1 LGSENSGK
9 WIPGHLDFVVGGAD
23 IHGAAVPESGAY
35 CGTDACGVS
44 GEDAARGAV
53 AGTAVVYAAGTL
65 PPDGGADT
73 GDATDA
79 APLPDP
85 EESALP
91 PNGHQRKG
99 GSALADMQ
107 KHHATSNTISNAR
120 TLCRIAFL
128 RKSISGFSFG
138 HSGSIGRGLNGQRVK
153 KSRPECP
160 HSVGARAESIRKVEA
175 NSPKNS
181 SRRPD

>member
-9 WIPGHLDFVVGGAD
+9 WIPGQLDFVVGGAD
-23 IHGAAVPESGAY
+23 IHRAADPESGAY

-44 GEDAARGAV
+44 GEDAARGAA

-65 PPDGGADT
+65 PPDGGADRT
-73 GDATDA
+73 SDATDA

-85 EESALP
+85 EESALS

-99 GSALADMQ
+99 DSALADMHNHQ
-107 KHHATSNTISNAR
+107 ATSNTISNAH

-128 RKSISGFSFG
+128 RKSISGFYLG
-138 HSGSIGRGLNGQRVK
+138 HSGSIGRGRNGQ
-153 KSRPECP
+153 
-160 HSVGARAESIRKVEA
+160 
-175 NSPKNS
+175 
-181 SRRPD
+181 